1 MKCFSHKFI
10 HFFKIGSIIFVQ
22 GHICNAALC
31 NGGTCFLQYK
41 YVWILIILYAQLQSK
56 LDCSCGPS
64 RQNAEYHQ
72 IKNTCSIASN
82 QILPRAQFTWHV
94 APMQKCKHCTMADL
108 LAAWQLIIN
117 RALTTNPLLCK
128 LQYPSCSWFKYWAS
142 LLHTLERKAEFWWGQ
157 MWPSPANLRTS
168 WAPSPTRNGL
178 VNPVPSVKV
187 Y

>member
-1 MKCFSHKFI
+1 MSKVTS
-10 HFFKIGSIIFVQ
+10 
-22 GHICNAALC
+22 
-31 NGGTCFLQYK
+31 TME
-41 YVWILIILYAQLQSK
+41 LYAIVVLASSSTSMFEQSK

-64 RQNAEYHQ
+64 WQNAEYHQ

-94 APMQKCKHCTMADL
+94 APMQKYKHCTMADL

-117 RALTTNPLLCK
+117 HALTTNPLLCK
-128 LQYPSCSWFKYWAS
+128 LMYPSCSWFKYWAS

-157 MWPSPANLRTS
+157 MWPSANLCTS